1 MEMNFRPEEN
11 SKVSLIYALKIV
23 PQNAAASYKC
33 FFCFSPFSAYG
44 SMRSGNMALLFI
56 DVTVQLIMILPPDV
70 ELLEQ
75 KVDYGRVVAY
85 SQAFEYAASD
95 LIDIAKYHGGE
106 ENL

>member
-1 MEMNFRPEEN
+1 MQPLLTIFFLFLPI
-11 SKVSLIYALKIV
+11 LGLWF
-23 PQNAAASYKC
+23 NAQWH
-33 FFCFSPFSAYG
+33 
-44 SMRSGNMALLFI
+44 MALLFI